1 MLYFGTLPHT
11 RILVGLGILEEH
23 MQSVHAVIGIPT
35 QTQDASTTTPRA
47 WVMSQQYVHTLT
59 RFGGIPWL
67 IPALQGDHA
76 TLRAIYDQMDG
87 LFLAGG
93 LDIDPSAYGEAR
105 HHLCGES
112 DLARDDV
119 ELTLARWA
127 IEDRKPVLA
136 ICRGFQI
143 INVAM
148 GGTLYQDLNF
158 QYPQAIKHDYF
169 PTRYPRTLLSHS
181 IETVPGTRLHRL
193 FGVPRLKVNSMH
205 HQGIK
210 TLGRGLVPSA
220 YAPDGLIEA
229 IESADEHFLIGVQ
242 WHPEE
247 MVETDPR
254 MRRLFTRFVQA
265 AAEYRARKQATTV
278 PDDTSIRLSA

>member
-1 MLYFGTLPHT
+1 MLYFDTPPHA
-11 RILVGLGILEEH
+11 RQIGLGILEEH
-23 MQSVHAVIGIPT
+23 MQPVQAVIGIPT
-35 QTQDASTTTPRA
+35 QTQEASATTPRA

-67 IPALQGDHA
+67 IPALQGDHT
-76 TLRAIYDQMDG
+76 TLRAIYEQMDG

-112 DLARDDV
+112 DPARDDV

-127 IEDRKPVLA
+127 IEDRKPILA

-148 GGTLYQDLNF
+148 GGTLYQDLSF

-169 PTRYPRTLLSHS
+169 PTRYARDLLSHS

-229 IESADEHFLIGVQ
+229 IESADDHFLIGVQ

-247 MVETDPR
+247 LVETDPR

-265 AAEYRARKQATTV
+265 AAEYRARRPSSTTSDESSV
-278 PDDTSIRLSA
+278 RLSA